1 MNFALISLSTQ
12 MVKGPR
18 ALREAIGSMA
28 ELQVEKVS
36 SVYKRLDPETE
47 GTLAS
52 EILMVLGVTTAV
64 DLKGLQNQIKMA
76 RVAFPSVEWTLLSFN
91 HDVRL
96 DPEYPVPHPALHTD
110 PMILHCA
117 AEVEGVFEH
126 PVLGRSLQELVKSSQ
141 SSRGTP
147 DFEFLMRGE
156 TLLGPN
162 SLEVP

>member
-1 MNFALISLSTQ
+1 MHFALVSLSTQ

-18 ALREAIGSMA
+18 ILREAIGSIA
-28 ELQVEKVS
+28 ELRVQKVS
-36 SVYKRLDPETE
+36 SVYRRLDPATD
-47 GTLAS
+47 GTLAA
-52 EILMVLGVTTAV
+52 ELMVVLGIATQV

-76 RVAFPSVEWTLLSFN
+76 AVAFPSVDWKILSFD
-91 HDVRL
+91 HEVRL
-96 DPEYPVPHPALHTD
+96 DPESPVPHPLLHTD

-141 SSRGTP
+141 SLQGAP
-147 DFEFLMRGE
+147 HFEFLMRGE

-162 SLEVP
+162 PLEVP